1 MIIWSQTSKLIKV
14 SLRSHPPNL
23 SSRTFVTLPNRTM
36 PPKGSTKRKAPPPS
50 SSNGVANG
58 TSSQKKPRTHSD
70 PLRKPHPFHE
80 EAEEHGI
87 VLSQFYPHE
96 MSNARAKAYNE
107 GEIPRP
113 IEQVN
118 SALAGTREARKKISV
133 GGAVVHWFKMDLR
146 TRDNRALSQASET
159 AREAGVPLIGL
170 YVLSPQ
176 DFEAHLRSPVR
187 VDFMLRSLESLKQ
200 DLTKLDIPLWVET
213 VEKRKEIPD
222 RILGLVNEW
231 GATHLFANLEYEVD
245 ELRREA
251 TLVKKFADN
260 GVCVELVHD
269 TCVVPPGPLT
279 SGTGKQYAV
288 YTPWFRT
295 WVRYLHDNP
304 DLLELSEPPQKNPES
319 ARERFGKLFDCTVP
333 QAPESKQLSTE
344 EVKRFKD
351 LWPAGEQHALKRLE
365 QFCENKIGEYAIHRN
380 FPDTEG
386 TSSISVHLAAGTLSA
401 RTAVCSARDRN
412 KTKRLDGGDDGI
424 QTWISEVAWRD
435 FYRHVLV
442 NWPYVWYVI
451 LRLFARAK

>member
-1 MIIWSQTSKLIKV
+1 
-14 SLRSHPPNL
+14 
-23 SSRTFVTLPNRTM
+23 M

-87 VLSQFYPHE
+87 VLRQFYPHE